1 MQDRFV
7 GVKQPP
13 TGPRAMQGNL
23 GKGPILVD
31 RVANVRLAGDRE
43 KQ

>member
-1 MQDRFV
+1 
-7 GVKQPP
+7 
-13 TGPRAMQGNL
+13 MQGGAAN
-23 GKGPILVD
+23 GANGAGANGAKGPILVD